1 MPQLDPNC
9 LKLSEDQRSLLKQLI
24 SEYVPNSEVWA
35 YGSRITGHSHEG
47 SDLDLVLRNPSALEV
62 PVRGSSELKE
72 AISASSLP
80 MLIDIHQW
88 AYLPESFKLNI
99 EQAYVLL
106 KG

>member
-1 MPQLDPNC
+1 MPQLDPSF
-9 LKLSEDQRSLLKQLI
+9 LKLSEDQQSLLKQLI
-24 SEYVPNSEVWA
+24 SEYVPSSEVWA
-35 YGSRITGHSHEG
+35 YGSRVTGHSHEG

-62 PVRGSSELKE
+62 PVRGSSDLKE

>member
-9 LKLSEDQRSLLKQLI
+9 LKLSEDQQSLLKQLI
-24 SEYVPNSEVWA
+24 SEYVPSSEVWA
-35 YGSRITGHSHEG
+35 YGSRVTGHSHEG

-62 PVRGSSELKE
+62 PVRGSSDLKE

-88 AYLPESFKLNI
+88 AYLPESFKQNI

-106 KG
+106 NG

>member
-9 LKLSEDQRSLLKQLI
+9 LKLSEDQQSLLKQLI
-24 SEYVPNSEVWA
+24 SEYVPSSEVWA
-35 YGSRITGHSHEG
+35 YGSRVTGHSHEG

-62 PVRGSSELKE
+62 PVRGSSDLKE

-88 AYLPESFKLNI
+88 AYLPESFKQNI

>member
-24 SEYVPNSEVWA
+24 SEYVPSSEVWA
-35 YGSRITGHSHEG
+35 YGSRITEHNHEG

-62 PVRGSSELKE
+62 PVRGSSDLKE

-88 AYLPESFKLNI
+88 AYLPESFKQNI

>member
-24 SEYVPNSEVWA
+24 SEYVPSSEVWA
-35 YGSRITGHSHEG
+35 YGSRITEHSHEG

-62 PVRGSSELKE
+62 PVRGSSDLKE

-88 AYLPESFKLNI
+88 AYLPESFKQNI

>member
-24 SEYVPNSEVWA
+24 SEYVPSSEVWA
-35 YGSRITGHSHEG
+35 YGSRVTGHSHEG

-62 PVRGSSELKE
+62 PVRGSSDLKE

>member
-9 LKLSEDQRSLLKQLI
+9 LKLSEDQQSLLKQLI
-24 SEYVPNSEVWA
+24 SEYVPSSEVWA
-35 YGSRITGHSHEG
+35 YGSRVTGHSHEG

-62 PVRGSSELKE
+62 PVRGSSDLKE

-80 MLIDIHQW
+80 MLIDINQW
-88 AYLPESFKLNI
+88 AYLPESFKQNI

>member
-9 LKLSEDQRSLLKQLI
+9 LKLSEDQQSLLKQLI
-24 SEYVPNSEVWA
+24 SEYVPSSEVWA
-35 YGSRITGHSHEG
+35 YGSRVTGHSHEG

-62 PVRGSSELKE
+62 PVRGSSDLKE

>member
-9 LKLSEDQRSLLKQLI
+9 LKLSDDQQSLLKQLI
-24 SEYVPNSEVWA
+24 SEYVPSSEVWA
-35 YGSRITGHSHEG
+35 YGSRVTGHSHEG

-62 PVRGSSELKE
+62 PVRGSSDLKE

-88 AYLPESFKLNI
+88 AYLPESFKQNI

>member
-9 LKLSEDQRSLLKQLI
+9 LKLSEDQRSLLEQLI
-24 SEYVPNSEVWA
+24 SEYVPSSEVWA
-35 YGSRITGHSHEG
+35 YGSRVTGQSHEG
-47 SDLDLVLRNPSALEV
+47 SDLDLVLRNPLALEV
-62 PVRGSSELKE
+62 PVKGSSDLKE
-72 AISASSLP
+72 AISGSMLP

-99 EQAYVLL
+99 EQAYVLI

>member
-9 LKLSEDQRSLLKQLI
+9 LKLSEDQRSLLEQLI
-24 SEYVPNSEVWA
+24 SEYVPSSEVWA
-35 YGSRITGHSHEG
+35 YGSRVTGHSHEG

-62 PVRGSSELKE
+62 PVRGSSDLKE

-88 AYLPESFKLNI
+88 AYLPESFKQNI